1 MVIIKVWDK
10 IMEFNKINPNFNP
23 KNRDDFASMIRSL
36 SIYQEKA
43 RFMLNRGYKE

>member
-1 MVIIKVWDK
+1 MVVIKVWEK
-10 IMEFNKINPNFNP
+10 IVEFTKNNPNFNP

-43 RFMLNRGYKE
+43 RFMLSRGYK